1 MQEEWDAI
9 PHDVPRAAGGGG
21 GVAVAAA
28 AAGPSHTAAAA
39 ESLSISYEDAV
50 AALAACDTSG
60 VAHAVVMYE
69 TPSSCFGRLLHC
81 FSRPSL
87 NIQNAEQELQVTA
100 VLAPDFA

>member
-9 PHDVPRAAGGGG
+9 PHDVPRAAAAAGGGG
-21 GVAVAAA
+21 AA
-28 AAGPSHTAAAA
+28 AAGPAHAAAAA
-39 ESLSISYEDAV
+39 EPLSISYEDAV

-60 VAHAVVMYE
+60 VAHAAVMYE
-69 TPSSCFGRLLHC
+69 PPSSCFGRLLHC

-100 VLAPDFA
+100 VFAPDFA